1 MTHTLYG
8 RVFEVVATFDD
19 SDAGTRDANAFMEA
33 HPGIGVLEVTDG
45 RIILADCKDAGR
57 PT

>member
-33 HPGIGVLEVTDG
+33 HPGIGVLEVTGG
-45 RIILADCKDAGR
+45 RIVLADCKDAGR